1 MKNGVSWW
9 PLSRRLPSP
18 SWPSWDIRTSG
29 GPPLRKKSLLLRYR
43 QTNRLHT
50 VTLVAREVPL
60 LPSRHPRLLER
71 VVSAC
76 EASVA
81 PVLLPLPNVGSRLRA
96 SGGGQVP

>member
-1 MKNGVSWW
+1 MGFHGG
-9 PLSRRLPSP
+9 LSLVVVLALLGL
-18 SWPSWDIRTSG
+18 DA
-29 GPPLRKKSLLLRYR
+29 SLLGTFVRVVAHLMA
-43 QTNRLHT
+43 
-50 VTLVAREVPL
+50 LVACDAL
-60 LPSRHPRLLER
+60 LLHPRLLER